1 MTKVK
6 AVAPVLPLRWR
17 GSGTVEPSVELQ
29 LFVSPSFAPCLQ
41 AERVWREIAAEA
53 GVELAV
59 IDIESEHGRA
69 VASELG
75 LAMVP
80 AIAVDGRLVA
90 IGVQTHDEAR
100 SVLADAVSG
109 VRR

>member
-1 MTKVK
+1 M
-6 AVAPVLPLRWR
+6 
-17 GSGTVEPSVELQ
+17 ELQ
-29 LFVSPSFAPCLQ
+29 LFVLPSFAPCLE

-59 IDIESEHGRA
+59 IDIDSERGRA
-69 VASELG
+69 MASRLG

-90 IGVQTHDEAR
+90 LGVQTLDEAR
-100 SVLADAVSG
+100 GVLADAVSAG
-109 VRR
+109 PGARR